1 MSEGKTVW
9 LSAEVLEKI
18 EEESEDWMSP
28 NQYLRETLCDI
39 REEGSET
46 LDEDDVR
53 ELIRDE
59 VVTEALR

>member
-18 EEESEDWMSP
+18 EEESKDWMSP

-39 REEGSET
+39 REEGSEN

-53 ELIRDE
+53 EIVRDE
-59 VVTEALR
+59 VVLEALK

>member
-18 EEESEDWMSP
+18 EEESKDWMSP

-39 REEGSET
+39 MEEGSET

-53 ELIRDE
+53 EIVREE
-59 VVTEALR
+59 VVLEALK